1 MSLSVVGLAVGIA
14 LGFAGY
20 FGGFG
25 AFVVVA
31 ALGLIGFVVGRYLDG
46 DLDPGELLRPRGRG
60 DRDRDDRPRT
70 RPR

>member
-1 MSLSVVGLAVGIA
+1 MSMAVAGLAAGMA

-31 ALGLIGFVVGRYLDG
+31 VLGAIGFLAGRFADG
-46 DLDPGELLRPRGRG
+46 DLEPGDFFRSRQGRG
-60 DRDRDDRPRT
+60 SSDRDDLRR
-70 RPR
+70 

>member
-46 DLDPGELLRPRGRG
+46 DLDPGDFLRPRDRG
-60 DRDRDDRPRT
+60 ERDDRPRT
-70 RPR
+70 RPRPR